1 MADSDV
7 ILQIR
12 LNLTGKG
19 SSVPD
24 CHIFHFKEVFGS
36 LYPRILSNLK
46 LSKIDQCR
54 FSAKRLANQ
63 HAWMPD
69 RLQASWDGFREGS
82 CLKGFLPAYKV
93 VYLHAYMDARLF
105 IGILGFL

>member
-1 MADSDV
+1 MVRRQLKKSEPDISKKWKVKLTKNLEKMADSDV

-46 LSKIDQCR
+46 VSKIEINVKLFLR
-54 FSAKRLANQ
+54 I
-63 HAWMPD
+63 
-69 RLQASWDGFREGS
+69 GS
-82 CLKGFLPAYKV
+82 
-93 VYLHAYMDARLF
+93 
-105 IGILGFL
+105 